1 MNISITI
8 SDITSSAKNR
18 LSIIAKR
25 AQTEKGNPSF
35 VNITLGSAEI
45 GILNE
50 LASDGADYL
59 SAELAVLVSS
69 FARTSDKFMFNI
81 KDDRTIEVAK
91 YTLESSIKSY
101 ITNHV
106 LAEYLSMYSKE
117 YADTFVN
124 KRQADI
130 DNLLELAYSKKPF
143 KSNREPDAI
152 GSKLI
157 PALFISED
165 VITAHVSD
173 EVQEF
178 NIYMQVKQG
187 GKAVRPNDYTVSRPS
202 IVSPDGMIGDSL
214 VWEFGA
220 NDTTFYYTLYL
231 LQKMTANVVIPFK
244 VTYGVYVFE
253 REITFNTV
261 E

>member
-124 KRQADI
+124 KRQADL

-157 PALFISED
+157 PALFISDE

-173 EVQEF
+173 ELQEF

-187 GKAVRPNDYTVSRPS
+187 GNAVSPNDYTVMRPS
-202 IVSPDGMIGDSL
+202 VVSIDGMIGDSL
-214 VWEFGA
+214 EWQYGSNNA
-220 NDTTFYYTLYL
+220 AYYFTLSLYPD
-231 LQKMTANVVIPFK
+231 MTANVVIPFK
-244 VTYGVYVFE
+244 VTYGNYVFE